1 MPLIGLSASDQ
12 RKTVAR
18 EGLLVSIIGA
28 VLGASVGT
36 ILTAVAVSI
45 TMANGFIPRGDHLL
59 LEPVV
64 IVPVVAVVLPTRLG
78 SRRVLDIS
86 SPWR

>member
-18 EGLLVSIIGA
+18 EGLLGIIGA